1 MSAVAINNIATT
13 IDPSIESLEKEIQS
27 IFHHNNRADAL
38 TNNKELAKPPGDD
51 DSTLVNPEVLITTTT
66 MTTTT
71 RSVQYN
77 TTANYPVHYHPQQ
90 QQHYNGG
97 TRLGRDR
104 GDSIT
109 SDGYYSRNNSPLISY
124 AKSDDGTQTEVE
136 KESVHIQVPYLAS
149 EGVQTEPLVAEPEV
163 IPTRAQAEAKV
174 KQQKETRPRRKQFV
188 DYVCDCL
195 VFLQDCC
202 TCNGVGGVL

>member
-13 IDPSIESLEKEIQS
+13 TDPSIESLEKEIQS
-27 IFHHNNRADAL
+27 IFHHNNRNSSDIDKQSDKTHL
-38 TNNKELAKPPGDD
+38 
-51 DSTLVNPEVLITTTT
+51 NPEVLITTAT

-77 TTANYPVHYHPQQ
+77 TTNYPMHHQ
-90 QQHYNGG
+90 YNGG
-97 TRLGRDR
+97 TGLGRDR

-109 SDGYYSRNNSPLISY
+109 SNGYYSRNNSPIISY

-149 EGVQTEPLVAEPEV
+149 EAVQTEPLTAEPEAV
-163 IPTRAQAEAKV
+163 PLRVEAANKV
-174 KQQKETRPRRKQFV
+174 QPEKENRPRKQFV
-188 DYVCDCL
+188 DYVCDFL